1 MKTSRL
7 PLALSAV
14 AIAAVSLSGCSII
27 EELAL
32 HEKELAFETWDDAP
46 TRGDLAFVPA
56 EFIPHD
62 ASDLRIR
69 TETDGTGKLYAFETE
84 TALDPELCTASVI
97 EGKPTLDAS
106 WWPDEVPVDGWMC
119 APEWRVFEVEGVTY
133 SFRP

>member
-1 MKTSRL
+1 MRTPRL
-7 PLALSAV
+7 PLALTAV
-14 AIAAVSLSGCSII
+14 ALAALTLSGCSVI

-46 TRGDLAFVPA
+46 KRGDLAFVPA
-56 EFIPHD
+56 DFIPHD
-62 ASDLRIR
+62 ATDLRIR

-84 TALDPELCTASVI
+84 STLDLELCAPSVI
-97 EGKPTLDAS
+97 EGMPTLDAS

-119 APEWRVFEVEGVTY
+119 APDWRVFEAEGVTY